1 MGIGGVQVM
10 ADEMTL
16 SDMVNIEEWLHHTVL
31 KSTEVVALLD
41 PTMRQLSN
49 SQYQNPRL
57 ERVSF
62 RFPAVQEGR
71 SASHFYSFLISQL
84 RPTDSADR

>member
-41 PTMRQLSN
+41 PTMRQL
-49 SQYQNPRL
+49 
-57 ERVSF
+57 
-62 RFPAVQEGR
+62 
-71 SASHFYSFLISQL
+71 
-84 RPTDSADR
+84 